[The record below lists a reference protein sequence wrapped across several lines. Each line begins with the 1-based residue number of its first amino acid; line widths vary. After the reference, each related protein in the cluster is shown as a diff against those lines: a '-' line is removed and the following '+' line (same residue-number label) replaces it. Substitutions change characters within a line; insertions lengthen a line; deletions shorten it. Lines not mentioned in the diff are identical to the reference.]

1 MSKTATTTTMLT
13 TTTIL
18 IALLAWAPTVS
29 SLNVVIA
36 GGTGKLGPK
45 VATKLSDHKVTLLSR
60 NGFLASAPARVTGTF
75 GWVGRSFLENNPH
88 VSIRDWDGGDMLEI
102 VGCDFL
108 GWQEDALQD
117 ADVVLNLVG
126 GYTQQREMAAERI
139 VRESLRVNPQ
149 ALQVVVSPVE
159 DDIRALTPGAFT
171 MKVDRM
177 RKCEE
182 MVKQNCMNTKCLR
195 LEAFD
200 VENSVQAILDAVL
213 SEN

>member
-1 MSKTATTTTMLT
+1 MTTSNTAFIA
-13 TTTIL
+13 IL
-18 IALLAWAPTVS
+18 LVTLLVS
-29 SLNVVIA
+29 TPGVDSLNVVIA

-45 VATKLSDHKVTLLSR
+45 VAAKLSDHKVTLLSR

-88 VSIRDWDGGDMLEI
+88 VSIRDWDGGDMTDI

-108 GWQEDALQD
+108 GWQEDALKD
-117 ADVVLNLVG
+117 ANVVVNLVG

-139 VRESLRVNPQ
+139 VRESLRINPTAHQ
-149 ALQVVVSPVE
+149 IVVSPAE
-159 DDIRALTPGAFT
+159 DDLRALTPGAFT
-171 MKVDRM
+171 MKVGRL

-182 MVKQNCMNTKCLR
+182 MVTQNCMSSNCLR

-200 VENSVQAILDAVL
+200 ADNSIQAIVDAVL
-213 SEN
+213 SES